1 MGCKCAKFYNV
12 FFGYIMWLGVFFT
25 FCMISSSGFEAQCVF
40 LKQHSDRGV
49 VVFPKVHGFEQVWLW
64 PFVCHFVSLLAH
76 LFVFLWYMPT
86 FATNVEAVCV
96 KLTSLH
102 ATSSERKTASV
113 YPPLIW
119 HVAQITE
126 RTRETLDLFFGSRIS
141 HRRRQTFQSNTR
153 GAGRVPAEPKQL
165 QKQDFI
171 SRLRGQVPV
180 SFRSRTCLK
189 S

>member
-1 MGCKCAKFYNV
+1 
-12 FFGYIMWLGVFFT
+12 
-25 FCMISSSGFEAQCVF
+25 
-40 LKQHSDRGV
+40 
-49 VVFPKVHGFEQVWLW
+49 
-64 PFVCHFVSLLAH
+64 
-76 LFVFLWYMPT
+76 MPT

-165 QKQDFI
+165 QKHTKTRFHLQTPRTSSSEFQVADMPQKLRIPIFVYVLLDCF
-171 SRLRGQVPV
+171 RLRGHADNPYLP
-180 SFRSRTCLK
+180 RSRGQSRTPADISRTSSFPLGR
-189 S
+189 SLRFYAAVLLLQLRHITH